1 VIRRWGAVLAL
12 LTTVVA
18 TPPAARAD
26 EDCVQQSRRLRVPG
40 GFVEGRLLFVGVTA
54 NGGTQVGAEFPG
66 AGLRELRIVSAWTDL
81 EEDHQQRVEVFSPD
95 GELYQRFTGAFT
107 ATGRPLSVTTRLP
120 VDGTSIVGAGLYG
133 AWCVELYLDDEEA
146 PIARRRFTLTAP

>member
-1 VIRRWGAVLAL
+1 VIRRCGAVLAL
-12 LTTVVA
+12 MLTVGVTASPV
-18 TPPAARAD
+18 RAD
-26 EDCVQQSRRLRVPG
+26 DECVQQSRRLRLPG
-40 GFVEGRLLFVGVTA
+40 GFVEGRLSFVGIIA
-54 NGGTQVGAEFPG
+54 SGRTQVGAEFSG

-95 GELYQRFTGAFT
+95 GALYQRFTGAFT

-120 VDGTSIVGAGLYG
+120 VEGTSIVDAGLYG
-133 AWCVELYLDDEEA
+133 AWCVELYLDDEDE